1 MKIHVPDNAIP
12 IIHEMNTQNK
22 GFNYQFI
29 HADVK
34 CKLYLC
40 IIIVIHVYSLILGSV
55 QTILPSY
62 MIL

>member
-22 GFNYQFI
+22 GFNYQFV

-34 CKLYLC
+34 CKLYCMYHYSNTC
-40 IIIVIHVYSLILGSV
+40 I
-55 QTILPSY
+55 
-62 MIL
+62 

>member
-34 CKLYLC
+34 CKLYFMYHYSNTC
-40 IIIVIHVYSLILGSV
+40 I
-55 QTILPSY
+55 
-62 MIL
+62 